1 LAAGI
6 TAVLLPAAGACTAI
20 PALAGLLL
28 FLLAAT
34 RYGGAPGRHAAAA
47 ALVGVTLA
55 LLHWFAPW
63 QTLWPQLPRP
73 TCGAEIQAVITDP
86 ACPGAPAATPS
97 AAASSLVPLLAG
109 DTTPWTPPA
118 AGLRAVVRAVRFA
131 PGQPWQPCRAPIIL
145 RLPKAG
151 LPGTAYGVAVQAEGA
166 FSAPA
171 PALFKGDFDYAFYLR
186 LNGIRAIFT
195 AADARVT
202 GPCHGWR
209 RLTAAALAG
218 RDRAAAALTRH
229 LAGPGNARLLA
240 AILFGTA
247 QPLDART
254 RGIFLRS
261 GTIHVFSV
269 SGLNVA
275 ILASLLLVLL
285 RLAGVPYAWRQALLP
300 LPTGLYVIMT
310 GAAPPAVRAWVMLAI
325 WALAR
330 ARLRPASPLNTI
342 AVAAGLLLLASPLDL
357 GQTGFQ
363 FSFLLVLFLIL
374 GWHAAGRFT
383 AAAAEAD
390 RWRPPE
396 SRRPLSPTPLV
407 RDWVWRTLG
416 AGLAGWLA
424 GAGLIAWYNQ
434 LLIPAGLPVNVA
446 ISAMAWLALAGGLF
460 KIALGWLPGFVWL
473 DLGLAHLLEA
483 CIIAMRA
490 LAEWGGQSPASLP
503 LPRPP
508 AWTVVA
514 YYAALLTACRPWLDW
529 RWRAAG
535 GGVAVLCLSL
545 WLAAPWSP
553 RPPRLALCWGEGAEP
568 PAIALLP
575 GAGQAP
581 ALLLTGGPARARRL
595 ANWLRLN
602 GYDEADAV
610 LIPDATPEAALALE
624 TLAGAITVRA
634 AAAPAGPGPG
644 PLRLQTVAAETG
656 NILRLGTATPAA
668 DGVTRLRFTLAGVT
682 ASLTQS
688 PRLTQAGLTVPNGP
702 TLTLRT
708 PHGGNPQLGAAA
720 TPAAA
725 PTPTLWRCCR
735 PALRPHFEEL
745 RL

>member
-1 LAAGI
+1 MGLAVGI
-6 TAVLLPAAGACTAI
+6 TAVLLPAAGACAAI
-20 PALAGLLL
+20 PALGGLLL
-28 FLLAAT
+28 FLLATAH
-34 RYGGAPGRHAAAA
+34 YGGSPGRPAAAA
-47 ALVGVTLA
+47 ALVGALLA

-63 QTLWPQLPRP
+63 QTLWPLLPRP

-86 ACPGAPAATPS
+86 ACPGTPTAELTATALPT
-97 AAASSLVPLLAG
+97 VPLLTG
-109 DTTPWTPPA
+109 DTTPLIPPA
-118 AGLRAVVRAVRFA
+118 AGLRAVVNAVRFA
-131 PGQPWQPCRAPIIL
+131 PDQPWYPCHAPVIL
-145 RLPKAG
+145 RLPKTG
-151 LPGTAYGVAVQAEGA
+151 LPGVAYGVVIQADGA

-171 PALFKGDFDYAFYLR
+171 PALFTGDFDYAFYLR
-186 LNGIRAIFT
+186 LNGIRAVFT
-195 AADARVT
+195 ATDVRLT
-202 GPCHGWR
+202 GPGHGWR
-209 RLTAAALAG
+209 RLIAAALAS
-218 RDRAAAALTRH
+218 RDRAATALTRQ
-229 LAGPGNARLLA
+229 LTDPGNARLLA

-247 QPLDART
+247 QPLDAKT

-261 GTIHVFSV
+261 GTIHIFSV

-285 RLAGVPYAWRQALLP
+285 RLAGLPYAWRYAVLP

-310 GAAPPAVRAWVMLAI
+310 GAAPPAVRAWVMLAV

-342 AVAAGLLLLASPLDL
+342 AAAAGLLLLASPLDL

-374 GWHAAGRFT
+374 GWQAAGRFT

-396 SRRPLSPTPLV
+396 SRRPFNPAPPI
-407 RDWVWRTLG
+407 RDWLWRNLG

-434 LLIPAGLPVNVA
+434 LFIPASLPVNLA
-446 ISAMAWLALAGGLF
+446 ISGLAWLALAGGLF
-460 KIALGWLPGFVWL
+460 KIALGWLPGLGWL
-473 DLGLAHLLEA
+473 DLGLAQLLEA

-490 LAEWGGQSPASLP
+490 LAAWGGQAPASLP

-514 YYAALLTACRPWLDW
+514 YYAALLTACRPWLNW
-529 RWRAAG
+529 RWRVAG

-553 RPPRLALCWGEGAEP
+553 RPPRVALCWGEGAEP

-575 GAGQAP
+575 GHGQSP

-595 ANWLRLN
+595 ANWLRFN
-602 GYDEADAV
+602 GYDQADAV
-610 LIPDATPEAALALE
+610 IFLDASPEAALALE

-644 PLRLQTVAAETG
+644 PLRLQTVAAATG
-656 NILRLGTATPAA
+656 NVLRLGTAAPTA
-668 DGVTRLRFTLAGVT
+668 DGITRLRFTLAGVT
-682 ASLTQS
+682 ASLSRS
-688 PRLTQAGLTVPNGP
+688 PRLTQAGLT
-702 TLTLRT
+702 
-708 PHGGNPQLGAAA
+708 
-720 TPAAA
+720 
-725 PTPTLWRCCR
+725 
-735 PALRPHFEEL
+735 
-745 RL
+745 